1 MLQMKIYLE
10 SGSAAPSLIS
20 RRCGDLSSVFVTLS
34 ACMYSSHGIVPLNET
49 PLWATVPLTMQ
60 LVCLSW
66 EGLEWRNK
74 SRHQTP
80 GKRS

>member
-10 SGSAAPSLIS
+10 SGSTAPSLIS
-20 RRCGDLSSVFVTLS
+20 RRCGYLSSGFVTVS

-60 LVCLSW
+60 LVCLS
-66 EGLEWRNK
+66 
-74 SRHQTP
+74 
-80 GKRS
+80 